1 MYSLR
6 MNQSVMYGNW
16 LVVEAFNWKIER
28 NKSGKKETTN
38 RGGLTALKMHIRS
51 KERDVQMQSM
61 RPYKRRARSD
71 GMMRGTQLKSG

>member
-38 RGGLTALKMHIRS
+38 RGGLTALKKHNSI
-51 KERDVQMQSM
+51 ER
-61 RPYKRRARSD
+61 KRYAD
-71 GMMRGTQLKSG
+71 AKYEAL